1 MWNQLLEKWPRL
13 VPLSILL
20 SVLALYG
27 RTLGYEY
34 IWDDSLL
41 FLDKTALINEP
52 LSWAL
57 LSQPVLPGTTYFR
70 PLMFLTMFLEFNL
83 VGQEPML
90 SHAVNVAI
98 FMANALLV
106 YLLAGH
112 LARTLGLPSVRLRA
126 WLAAL
131 LYVVHPSLV
140 EPVAWISGRFDLLV
154 TLFMLLGLYF
164 AVLDIRPL
172 LKLLLVS
179 LSMMAGLLSKELAV
193 VMPALLVCY
202 WLACYG
208 REFSSPFAALQQ
220 AFVQNSLLLSG
231 MLFTFAIYMVL
242 RIDAVNGVYHAQLTE
257 NYMKIAWFERRL
269 PLEAMK
275 YYLQHSFL
283 PFSGISPMHPA
294 DNIDL
299 LGWQSRITAWLAG
312 LFVLGLFAWAF
323 FKRTAAS
330 WLLVAWLACI
340 TPVLHIVP
348 LSILDNV
355 AHDRFLTA
363 ALAFWALA
371 VVVVPYE
378 RVLAFMQEHSRQ
390 FILKLSAGAWVFLA
404 LITTLSVLPM
414 WASELRLWHWAYQ
427 DHSQLNVVRY
437 NYLYAALR
445 ESRTD
450 ILVKEVDGW
459 IESGK
464 GLDVGE
470 QLLYAN
476 YLIRTGD
483 IEGKRYLEGVLYAL
497 PAFHDMQ
504 EGRFYA
510 DRFYLTSLQMGSAYA
525 DYANALLVFDGD
537 AEQALKYNRIA
548 AWYQSESEQIP
559 LKYQRAAIYYALN
572 DFEGAEAILEELKGL
587 YHYRQEMQ
595 EKSLNIL
602 VQKFCEVNAFDT
614 ESCRRMLEN
623 NMIERVEE
631 TSS

>member
-378 RVLAFMQEHSRQ
+378 RVLAFMQAHSRQ

-497 PAFHDMQ
+497 PAFHDMP

-559 LKYQRAAIYYALN
+559 LKYQRAAIYYAMN
-572 DFEGAEAILEELKGL
+572 DFDGAEAILEELKGL

-595 EKSLNIL
+595 EKSLTIL
-602 VQKFCEVNAFDT
+602 VQKFCEANNFDT

-623 NMIERVEE
+623 NMIERVEDA
-631 TSS
+631 SS

>member
-497 PAFHDMQ
+497 PAFHDMP

>member
-172 LKLLLVS
+172 MKLLLVS

-299 LGWQSRITAWLAG
+299 VGWQSRITAWLAG

-378 RVLAFMQEHSRQ
+378 RVLAFMQVHSRQ

-497 PAFHDMQ
+497 PAFHDMP

-559 LKYQRAAIYYALN
+559 LKYQRAAIYYAMN
-572 DFEGAEAILEELKGL
+572 DFDGAEAILEELKGL

-595 EKSLNIL
+595 EKSLTIL
-602 VQKFCEVNAFDT
+602 VQKFCEANNFDT

-623 NMIERVEE
+623 NMIERVEDA
-631 TSS
+631 SS